1 MTFDQR
7 RASSSAAA
15 SPRLIPIHSAV
26 MVTAAN
32 ATPKHARMMWN
43 PSDDPICDRAGTGF
57 TARTCTTAT
66 IARLR
71 CGLASRLQS
80 CQAITTTTFR
90 AQVRAPP
97 NVPRRGIR
105 HMRRSRNVGA
115 VALVILLGL
124 VVGTLGLVAADLY
137 TVGVLI
143 LFVGGV
149 GAAVL
154 AGDYLIRY
162 VSSRRP
168 PA

>member
-1 MTFDQR
+1 
-7 RASSSAAA
+7 
-15 SPRLIPIHSAV
+15 
-26 MVTAAN
+26 
-32 ATPKHARMMWN
+32 
-43 PSDDPICDRAGTGF
+43 
-57 TARTCTTAT
+57 
-66 IARLR
+66 
-71 CGLASRLQS
+71 
-80 CQAITTTTFR
+80 
-90 AQVRAPP
+90 
-97 NVPRRGIR
+97 
-105 HMRRSRNVGA
+105 MRRSRNVGA
-115 VALVILLGL
+115 VVLVILLGL

>member
-1 MTFDQR
+1 
-7 RASSSAAA
+7 
-15 SPRLIPIHSAV
+15 
-26 MVTAAN
+26 
-32 ATPKHARMMWN
+32 
-43 PSDDPICDRAGTGF
+43 
-57 TARTCTTAT
+57 
-66 IARLR
+66 
-71 CGLASRLQS
+71 
-80 CQAITTTTFR
+80 
-90 AQVRAPP
+90 
-97 NVPRRGIR
+97 
-105 HMRRSRNVGA
+105 MRRSRNVGA

-143 LFVGGV
+143 LTVGGV